1 MKHSHNM
8 EKGEGAGGSPN
19 EQELVGGITAALNS
33 RPQKCYSHTLPPL
46 VTDHLSS
53 ISEMS

>member
-8 EKGEGAGGSPN
+8 EKGGGAGGSPN

-33 RPQKCYSHTLPPL
+33 RPQKYYSHTLPPM

-53 ISEMS
+53 ISEMI